1 LTRPSLNDL
10 VDLSPLLQSYCEFY
24 YQIEEIPRTN
34 DELLLSVSRASIAN
48 PKQQGIQFLV
58 RHVQDGKTIS
68 FATLFYPGRQ
78 TR

>member
-1 LTRPSLNDL
+1 MATTSVEDTPRKINIFNENDL

-48 PKQQGIQFLV
+48 PKQ
-58 RHVQDGKTIS
+58 
-68 FATLFYPGRQ
+68 
-78 TR
+78 